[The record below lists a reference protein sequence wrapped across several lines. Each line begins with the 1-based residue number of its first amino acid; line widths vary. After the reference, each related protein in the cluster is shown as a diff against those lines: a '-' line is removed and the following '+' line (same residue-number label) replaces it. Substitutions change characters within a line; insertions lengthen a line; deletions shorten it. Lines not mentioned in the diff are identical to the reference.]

1 MCCRNAGLAG
11 LFALLL
17 AGAPAPA
24 RAEPQGSDTSATQAS
39 KDSARAKAAHALEL
53 MDQKRWSEALDAF
66 KEADE
71 LFHAPTLTL
80 AMAQCERAMG
90 HLLAARVLY
99 QRLVDEDLATDA
111 PDQFRKAQLTSKREL
126 AALEA
131 RIPKV
136 AVSVT
141 GPGAEHA
148 RIQVDGTPL
157 RAAELAAGRALD
169 PGDHV
174 IAAET
179 DEGGSARLG
188 FHLAE
193 GGTSRV
199 DLVLSPARPPTIKV
213 VPGLEQRST
222 FPIAAA
228 VLLGLGGA
236 GLAAGAGTGIVAM
249 TDTNDIQSRCRTIG
263 GTLHCLA
270 SDAPERDQARTLAT
284 ASIVGFAAGGAM
296 VLAGTIVALVR
307 TRARPASSNP
317 AASLRAP
324 PPDRLRLASPI
335 EFDAGPR
342 SLLIRGRF

>member
-1 MCCRNAGLAG
+1 MRNLDARLLAG
-11 LFALLL
+11 LLPAIL
-17 AGAPAPA
+17 AFTPVPA
-24 RAEPQGSDTSATQAS
+24 RAEPQGPDTATPAD
-39 KDSARAKAAHALEL
+39 KDAARAKAAHALEL
-53 MDQKRWSEALDAF
+53 MDQKRWSDALEAF

-71 LFHAPTLTL
+71 LYHAPTLTL

-99 QRLVDEDLATDA
+99 QRLVDEPLEHDA
-111 PDQFRKAQLTSKREL
+111 PDQFRRAQLTSKREL

-136 AVSVT
+136 AVAVT
-141 GPGAEHA
+141 GPGAERA

-157 RAAELAAGRALD
+157 QAAELAVGRALD

-174 IAAET
+174 ISAAT

-213 VPGLEQRST
+213 AAAADKPAT
-222 FPIAAA
+222 FPVAAA

-236 GLAAGAGTGIVAM
+236 VLAGGAATGIVAM
-249 TDTNDIQSRCRTIG
+249 TDSNDIRSRCQTVA

-270 SDAPERDQARTLAT
+270 SDASERDQAKTLAT
-284 ASIVGFAAGGAM
+284 TSIVGLAAGGAM
-296 VLAGTIVALVR
+296 VVAGTVVALVR
-307 TRARPASSNP
+307 TRARPAS
-317 AASLRAP
+317 ALWRASPPLAP
-324 PPDRLRLASPI
+324 PVEIDV
-335 EFDAGPR
+335 GPR
-342 SLLIRGRF
+342 ALLIRGRF